1 MLRDSVEAQGAQGM
15 NILEFHP
22 LWQCRCVN
30 THHCHGSMDAQLMK
44 QRERILCSIKEI
56 ITIPRLDKIKNYS
69 QTTCDFTTKLGRYM
83 QDFSVQCLKADLLLC
98 KD

>member
-30 THHCHGSMDAQLMK
+30 THHCHGSMDAQLVK
-44 QRERILCSIKEI
+44 HRKEYYI
-56 ITIPRLDKIKNYS
+56 
-69 QTTCDFTTKLGRYM
+69 
-83 QDFSVQCLKADLLLC
+83 A
-98 KD
+98 